1 MNTDQTLYE
10 LLDDFAAGKLTAEQ
24 VASIE
29 YRLEHDPLFR
39 SKAEQHQAF
48 REAMKFYGSRNQL
61 KTILEETHQQLEEA
75 DTTVPVVVMPATGWK
90 KYWPMTAVAASVA
103 FLSILGTLW
112 MTRSLET
119 KQTAIYKEL
128 RRNVD
133 QIKRSQKIMMEDIA
147 ETKDRTKPVPIPGKY
162 AGTGFLI
169 STNGYVATSY
179 HVVKESDSVFIE
191 NEKFGRQKVAVVLS
205 DPANDIAV
213 LRIEHDS
220 VTSVSRTLPYSIIK
234 GEANLG
240 ERVFT
245 LGFPREDI
253 VFGEGSISA
262 STGFSQN
269 PNAYQISV
277 PVNPG
282 NSGGPLFNESGDIVG
297 IISGSQ
303 TETAGTAFAI
313 KSSVVADVI
322 TTASLDT
329 LDKPLVL
336 PKYNTIKN
344 TTRVQQVKRWKD
356 YVFMVQVYK
365 N

>member
-1 MNTDQTLYE
+1 MNPEQSLYE
-10 LLDDFAAGKLTAEQ
+10 LLDNYASGRLSPEEAASVEYKLQ
-24 VASIE
+24 
-29 YRLEHDPLFR
+29 HDPEFR
-39 SKAEQHQAF
+39 RKAEQHRVF
-48 REAMKFYGSRNQL
+48 RDAMKFYGHRNQL
-61 KTILEETHQQLEEA
+61 KEILEQTHQEIEA
-75 DTTVPVVVMPATGWK
+75 ADATVPVVAMPSTGWK

-147 ETKDRTKPVPIPGKY
+147 ETKDRSKPIPGKY

-169 STNGYVATSY
+169 SANGYVATSY
-179 HVVKESDSVFIE
+179 HVVKEADSIFIE
-191 NEKFGRQKVAVVLS
+191 NEKFGRQKVAVVLR
-205 DPANDIAV
+205 DQANDIAV

-220 VTSVSRTLPYSIIK
+220 VTSVTRTLPYTIVK

-269 PNAYQISV
+269 PNAYQVSV

-282 NSGGPLFNESGDIVG
+282 NSGGPLFNESGDLVG
-297 IISGSQ
+297 IISGIQ
-303 TETAGTAFAI
+303 TETTSAAFAI
-313 KSSVVADVI
+313 KSSVISDVI
-322 TTASLDT
+322 TAAALDT
-329 LDKPLVL
+329 LERPLIL
-336 PKYNTIKN
+336 PKYNTLKN
-344 TTRVQQVKRWKD
+344 SNRVQQVKRWRD
-356 YVFMVQVYK
+356 YVFMVQV
-365 N
+365 